1 MAKQSTKLPN
11 PCLQFCFMK
20 FIHEHTNKVPLDFYL
35 IKININDLAHLYGS
49 FPLDNFRGKKK
60 NFLSVIEATICWELV
75 NNFITRNFIIWLTL
89 RWEN

>member
-20 FIHEHTNKVPLDFYL
+20 FIHEHTNKVPLDFSL
-35 IKININDLAHLYGS
+35 KKENITDLAHLYGS
-49 FPLDNFRGKKK
+49 FPLDNFWKKK
-60 NFLSVIEATICWELV
+60 NLSVIEATICWELV
-75 NNFITRNFIIWLTL
+75 NNFIMRNFIIRLTL

>member
-1 MAKQSTKLPN
+1 MAKQSTELPN

-20 FIHEHTNKVPLDFYL
+20 FIHEHTIKVPLDFYL
-35 IKININDLAHLYGS
+35 IRINITDLAHLYGS
-49 FPLDNFRGKKK
+49 FPSDNFRKK
-60 NFLSVIEATICWELV
+60 NLSVIEATICWELI